1 MAVAR
6 PRRALL
12 ALGVVAA
19 SAAAFL
25 WLSGREHALPG
36 QAVSTK
42 CAPRSLNFNDASQNV
57 TTQYQAQGVTF
68 ASGRPSSPVL
78 QWVGDLQS
86 VASPSNKAGPAN
98 SLAVTYFRQG
108 AGGTASPPPT
118 MTITFSPPVEGATLS
133 FYARTMNDVVAP
145 GFNTLTVQSFSAANA
160 LIETRTL
167 QTDAQYQ
174 NPRTHPNK
182 TYDQLI
188 AEQRVA
194 FSQGQVAKVV
204 LSDAFTTG
212 VAIDDLTFTRAACN
226 DAACNG
232 DSIPDTLVAGK
243 ALSAQLNVQNIGTTT
258 WTGGN
263 YYLAYATTNTT
274 PLSAWGLTNGAAV
287 WSGWPTATIAPLAAP
302 YIPLIGTAPATPG
315 AYTYRWQMVQNGVE
329 AFGPVCG
336 KSITVRAPVDN
347 ASCTATVPATVSAGQ
362 TFPVTFVMTN
372 NGDTTWSPPN
382 RYLLDT
388 DTASPDWG
396 VNTAQLPAAVP
407 PEASHTFTFDVTAP
421 QTPGTYP
428 LKWSMALA
436 DVGGFGQTCGAD
448 VTVTPP
454 PAPDVT
460 VSATAMPATVTHGRE
475 VQLTVTVQNL
485 GTLVAPRTQL
495 MTAGNAQWAFPRG
508 VTGPQGF
515 ACTLSSQDCFIENL
529 EAGESRAYTVT
540 VGTWAEP
547 CPPGNAVPLQFTVLP
562 LNYLDSNTTNN
573 ITQGTVYTTF
583 QCATSSASSAA
594 SSRVSSSS
602 SSSSFSSAHSSSL
615 SAVTSASSVASAVS
629 SSSEL
634 RYCCNAVTGYC
645 NQGVGCTQT
654 FDQCVAACDISSA
667 SSSRRSS
674 AASSLVASS
683 RSMIIDPPVSSIAKY
698 CCSPVTGYCTQ
709 GPGCTQS
716 YDQCITTCVASSAA
730 APSSVRRSSSSQ
742 RPSSVIAVWQVSVM
756 SLGSSVVSSSKA
768 AVPPPSSASSRVA
781 SSRAASS
788 LLPSVPPPSPTSA
801 MQAQSSVLCDAFAC
815 ARAGNT
821 VCAFT
826 NARCEETVQPPCF
839 RCVGLVPQVSSVA
852 ISSFGPSLVITLP
865 TQSSRAS
872 SVASLPEKPAAPVA
886 FCGDGRI
893 QNGEQCDDGAR
904 NSNLPGARCRMT
916 CMLARC
922 GDGIVDMPQGEQC
935 DDGNREAGDGCNEQ
949 CKTERPAPTTLAAQ
963 VFELTQAPRLQQP
976 SAPVA
981 PVRFAQ
987 ADTAQ
992 VQAWQ
997 ILPQATVPVT
1007 AASGPGSLAIMA
1019 AGAAMGVGY
1028 MRRKRK

>member
-336 KSITVRAPVDN
+336 KSVAVRVPVDN

-372 NGDTTWSPPN
+372 SGDNDWVSPA
-382 RYLLDT
+382 YALKDT

-396 VNTAQLPAAVP
+396 VTSAALTGAV
-407 PEASHTFTFDVTAP
+407 ALGGSRTFSVDVTAP
-421 QTPGTYP
+421 QEPGSYP
-428 LKWSMALA
+428 LQWAMAK
-436 DVGGFGQTCGAD
+436 DGTVFGQTCGAT

-460 VSATAMPATVTHGRE
+460 VSATAVPATVTHERE

-495 MTAGNAQWAFPRG
+495 LPAGNAQWAFPRG

-529 EAGESRAYTVT
+529 APGESRAYTVT
-540 VGTWAEP
+540 VGTWADP
-547 CPPGNAVPLQFTVLP
+547 CPPVGAVPLQFSVLP
-562 LNYLDSNTTNN
+562 LNYLDSNTANN
-573 ITQGTVYTTF
+573 TTQGTIYTTF

-594 SSRVSSSS
+594 SSRISSSS
-602 SSSSFSSAHSSSL
+602 SSSSLASSSSL
-615 SAVTSASSVASAVS
+615 SAVMSASSAAAAVS

-634 RYCCNAVTGYC
+634 RYCCNTVTGYC

-654 FDQCVAACDISSA
+654 FDQCVATCDIA

-683 RSMIIDPPVSSIAKY
+683 RSIIVEPPVSSVAKY

-709 GPGCTQS
+709 GAGCTQS
-716 YDQCITTCVASSAA
+716 YDQCVTTCVASSAA

-756 SLGSSVVSSSKA
+756 SLGSPVPSSSKA
-768 AVPPPSSASSRVA
+768 AVLPLAV

-788 LLPSVPPPSPTSA
+788 LPPAPLPSPTSSV
-801 MQAQSSVLCDAFAC
+801 QAQSAPVCDGLAC

-821 VCAFT
+821 VCTFT
-826 NARCEETVQPPCF
+826 NARCEEAVQPPCF
-839 RCVGLVPQVSSVA
+839 RCVGISSQASSVA
-852 ISSFGPSLVITLP
+852 ASSFGPSLVIALP
-865 TQSSRAS
+865 AQSSRVS
-872 SVASLPEKPAAPVA
+872 SVAPLPEKPAAPVA

-893 QNGEQCDDGAR
+893 QSNEQCDDAAR
-904 NSNLPGARCRMT
+904 NSDLPGALCRTT

-922 GDGIVDMPQGEQC
+922 GDGIADAPQGEQC
-935 DDGNREAGDGCNEQ
+935 DDGNREAGDGCNAQ
-949 CKTERPAPTTLAAQ
+949 CKTERPAPATLAAQ
-963 VFELTQAPRLQQP
+963 VFELTQAPRLEQP

-987 ADTAQ
+987 AEVLQA
-992 VQAWQ
+992 QAWQ
-997 ILPQATVPVT
+997 VLPQTTVPMT

-1019 AGAAMGVGY
+1019 AGAASGVVY
-1028 MRRKRK
+1028 MRRRRKR